1 MRTGA
6 HQVPRTPEPRV
17 MSLCLSPSWCRLAST
32 ATPLS
37 SSLSLAACLL
47 PLAPPTRSVGDVV
60 AAGTCTLVVGEG
72 VG

>member
-17 MSLCLSPSWCRLAST
+17 MSLCLSPSWCRLASI
-32 ATPLS
+32 ATPPS

-47 PLAPPTRSVGDVV
+47 PLAPPTCSVGDVV
-60 AAGTCTLVVGEG
+60 TAGTWIVVGEG

>member
-1 MRTGA
+1 
-6 HQVPRTPEPRV
+6 

-32 ATPLS
+32 AMPPS

-47 PLAPPTRSVGDVV
+47 PLAPPTRSVG
-60 AAGTCTLVVGEG
+60 G